1 MMHWK
6 NLYSVGSYFI
16 LKDSLSRDNGAMCQ
30 KTGKKV
36 EIQNFQNCLLH
47 DSLDLA
53 IIHGTIDRFLA

>member
-36 EIQNFQNCLLH
+36 E
-47 DSLDLA
+47 DSKLPKLSPP
-53 IIHGTIDRFLA
+53 